1 MFLERNDADSVSQY
15 ETTDNAA
22 GSPGFCSYIA
32 RGLTEKNVI
41 KNGNIKRRNQTGKQT
56 GPGSAMKTQKEKPAN
71 RPSRNYARIAGVF
84 ATKIGMFLLLLAAA
98 TLVIPAWQGWQSY
111 VLIQATEAQLK
122 QIISL
127 EGTYAYCDE
136 ALTMSL
142 KMAAATGDM
151 KWADRYEEFGKREK
165 PIIQAIWNIP
175 QDSTVAA
182 DAVLTAFAENKLGK
196 IEKEAL
202 EVIRRGNVD
211 YASFKLQS
219 QEYEDQRDAYNRG
232 MKSFTANV
240 HRILNE
246 RCDRLWHT
254 VQKALVA
261 IGLILPTI
269 IFAWLVLYKAGKYLK
284 ERTGKKRKF
293 KTFDRQWQETF
304 NAITDGVCIIDKDGG
319 KIVQCNKAMT
329 RFLKKPYD
337 EIIGQSCC
345 ELIHGSAEPV
355 KKCPFTRMLHSRRSE
370 TTDFQVGESWVNIKV
385 EPLIDSDG
393 NLTGAVH
400 IISDITKHRQA
411 NRALRESENKFRL
424 AFANAQDAI
433 VWIDSESGVI
443 TNCNKAAE
451 ELFGKRKNDIIEQHH
466 TTLYPEDKTEA
477 YGNILSES
485 SKDLNKNIEAE
496 ILTKSGQTRKVTI
509 AFSKML
515 VDDNEIIQGIIRD
528 ITESKRAVE
537 EIENLARFPS
547 EDPNPVLRI
556 SKDCKILYANDASS
570 PVLQTW
576 KAEPHFA
583 NCSQNGNPSDE
594 TGPEEDQCLPEPWY
608 TRIRDV
614 YDSGNSA
621 SFELNCDDGHTFFI
635 TLQPIVE
642 ASYVNA
648 YGLDITNRK
657 KAEKEKMDLE
667 LQLGQKQKMEAI
679 GTLAGGIA
687 HDFNNIL
694 AAVQGY
700 LELSLDDL
708 PEDSPVRDN
717 LEQILSCSDRAKKLV
732 KQILTF
738 SRKDEQEQEKEPVQ
752 ISSIIKEVL
761 GMLRSSLPAT
771 IKICRNIRAESSVV
785 LADPTQ
791 IHQILVN
798 LCTNASHAMRETG
811 GTLEVSLT
819 DVDLE
824 SETRIGDELL
834 PTGRYVKLSVRD
846 TGCGMA
852 KEVLERI
859 FEPFFTTKNV
869 NEGTGLGLPVVH
881 GIVKSY
887 DGAIAVASTP
897 GEGTT
902 FDIFLPRIEDSQARE
917 TQSSEPLGRN
927 QEVVLLVDDEEMMV
941 DVTGQIL
948 ERLGY
953 AVVARTNSIDALE
966 TFQEKPD
973 EFDLVITDQVMPNMT
988 GTQLAEKLIAIRG
1001 DIPVILC
1008 SGFPEK
1014 ICPEELRNT
1023 GIKEFIAKP
1032 IGKQEI
1038 AAIVRKVLDEAKVT
1052 A

>member
-1 MFLERNDADSVSQY
+1 VRKNSE
-15 ETTDNAA
+15 
-22 GSPGFCSYIA
+22 II
-32 RGLTEKNVI
+32 RG
-41 KNGNIKRRNQTGKQT
+41 RQAGKQKM
-56 GPGSAMKTQKEKPAN
+56 PGSSGVREPAIKTQNGTPAN
-71 RPSRNYARIAGVF
+71 RPSRNYVRTIGLF
-84 ATKIGMFLLLLAAA
+84 ATWIGTFLLLLAAA
-98 TLVIPAWQGWQSY
+98 ATAIPAWHGWQSY
-111 VLIQATEAQLK
+111 VLIQATEAQFK
-122 QIISL
+122 QVISS
-127 EGTYAYCDE
+127 EGTSMYCDE

-142 KMAAATGDM
+142 KMAAATRDT
-151 KWADRYEEFGKREK
+151 KWADRYEELGKREK
-165 PIIQAIWNIP
+165 PIIQAAWDIP
-175 QDSTVAA
+175 GDSAVGA
-182 DAVLTAFAENKLGK
+182 DAVLTAFAENKLTE

-202 EVIRRGNVD
+202 ELIRRGKYD
-211 YASFKLQS
+211 HASFMLEDS
-219 QEYEDQRDAYNRG
+219 EYEDQRDAYQRG

-240 HRILNE
+240 HRILKE
-246 RCDRLWHT
+246 RCDRLWHD
-254 VQKALVA
+254 VQKALIL
-261 IGLILPTI
+261 IGAILPAI
-269 IFAWLVLYKAGKYLK
+269 VFFWLVLYKAGKYFA
-284 ERTGKKRKF
+284 ENTGKKRKF
-293 KTFDRQWQETF
+293 KNFDRQWQDTF

-319 KIVQCNKAMT
+319 KILQCNKAMT
-329 RFLKKPYD
+329 RFLKKPYE

-345 ELIHGSAEPV
+345 ELIHGSAESS
-355 KKCPFTRMLHSRRSE
+355 KKCPFTRMLHSRHSE

-385 EPLIDSDG
+385 EPLIDNDG

-433 VWIDSESGVI
+433 VWIESESGII

-451 ELFGKRKNDIIEQHH
+451 ELFGRRKTDIIGQLH
-466 TTLYPEDKTEA
+466 TTLYPEDKAEA
-477 YGNILSES
+477 YGNFLCEP
-485 SKDLNKNIEAE
+485 SKDHNRNIEAD
-496 ILTKSGQTRKVTI
+496 ILTKSGQILNVTI

-528 ITESKRAVE
+528 ITESKRAIE

-556 SKDCKILYANDASS
+556 SRDCKILYANDAGS

-576 KAEPHFA
+576 KLDG
-583 NCSQNGNPSDE
+583 SS
-594 TGPEEDQCLPEPWY
+594 PEQDQCLPEPWY
-608 TRIRDV
+608 TRIQEA
-614 YDSGNSA
+614 YSSGNSA
-621 SFELNCDDGHTFFI
+621 TFELYCDDGHIFFI
-635 TLQPIVE
+635 TLQPVVD
-642 ASYVNA
+642 AGYVNA
-648 YGLDITNRK
+648 YGLDVTNHK

-700 LELSLDDL
+700 VELSLDDL
-708 PEDSPVRDN
+708 PTDSPVRDN

-738 SRKDEQEQEKEPVQ
+738 SRKDEQEQEKEPIQ

-761 GMLRSSLPAT
+761 GMLRSSLPST
-771 IKICRNIRAESSVV
+771 IKICRNIRAESSMVF
-785 LADPTQ
+785 ADPTQ

-798 LCTNASHAMRETG
+798 LCTNASHAMRESG
-811 GTLEVSLT
+811 GTLEVGLT

-834 PTGRYVKLSVRD
+834 PSGKYIKLSVKD
-846 TGCGMA
+846 TGCGMD

-859 FEPFFTTKNV
+859 FEPFFTTKGV

-881 GIVKSY
+881 GIVKSH
-887 DGAIAVASTP
+887 DGAIAVTSTP
-897 GEGTT
+897 GQGTT
-902 FDIFLPRIEDSQARE
+902 FEIFLPRIENSQAPE
-917 TQSSEPLGRN
+917 NQSSEPTRRN

-953 AVVARTNSIDALE
+953 VVVAKTNSIDALE
-966 TFQEKPD
+966 AFQEKPD

-988 GTQLAEKLIAIRG
+988 GTQLAEKLIAIRPEV
-1001 DIPVILC
+1001 PVILC

-1014 ICPEELRNT
+1014 ICPEELKNI

-1038 AAIVRKVLDEAKVT
+1038 AAIVRKVLDEAKVIV
-1052 A
+1052 